1 MKAFLDASAII
12 DFMHGDEKLR
22 SVISDIDEIFV
33 SSLTAYEVLVGER
46 VEKRAKETEMFLD
59 EFPDVSFEKQHMK
72 KACGISRALS
82 KRGRLINLID
92 IMVAGQALAMGAAI
106 ITNDKDY
113 ERVSEV
119 SELKTIVVR

>member
-12 DFMHGDEKLR
+12 DFMNGNEKLQNA
-22 SVISDIDEIFV
+22 ISDMDEVFV
-33 SSLTAYEVLVGER
+33 STLTAYEVLVGER
-46 VEKRAKETEMFLD
+46 VDKRAKETELFLD

-72 KACGISRALS
+72 RACEVSRALS
-82 KRGRLINLID
+82 KKGKLINLMD
-92 IMVAGQALAMGAAI
+92 IMVAGQALAMDAAI

-119 SELKTIVVR
+119 SGLKTIFVR